1 MKGHLHRLRNDISG
15 FLAGNRN
22 RTLLLFGIEGLLFQ
36 FVYSLAAGNGIAT
49 NLYATNLGA
58 TDTQISMVQL
68 LSNLLAVALLL
79 PAGILSDRTKHS
91 KTMPVVILLFVGVMY
106 FFYGTVPVM
115 GDSRMVFFFLF
126 VSLTAGLMAIYNA
139 IWQAFFGDVT
149 PLADRNRVYAF
160 RNRFVFLISTIA
172 PILLGTI
179 LTAMP
184 DSEHKILVLRVFF
197 YLCGV
202 LNLLNAFVLS
212 RIPGGRR
219 SPEALAQIPKF
230 SFSAFTD
237 VFRTLVH
244 DRHFLFYF
252 GSIMFFYMGWH
263 LDWTM
268 WYIGQTQ
275 YVGLTEAQLS
285 WFSAASAILQLVTLG
300 IFARFNEKKSVHFT
314 FIFCVFSLMV
324 CPLTMILSGLTP
336 VAARTTV
343 FLVVGTLVCIPQG
356 ANNLCL
362 VQMLLEVTP
371 EKNRS
376 LIVSLNMA
384 FVTLSNAVMP
394 FVGVQIYNALGA
406 DYNAFLSFNT
416 IAFVWRALALSL
428 FIYRYLHFRRRAAA
442 AA

>member
-1 MKGHLHRLRNDISG
+1 MKGHFHRLRNDISG

-36 FVYSLAAGNGIAT
+36 FVYSLAAGNGIGT

-58 TDTQISMVQL
+58 TDTQVSMVQL

-79 PAGILSDRTKHS
+79 PAGILSDRTKNS
-91 KTMPVVILLFVGVMY
+91 KTMPVIILLFVGVMY

-115 GDSRMVFFFLF
+115 GEQRMVFFFLF

-160 RNRFVFLISTIA
+160 RNRFVFAISTVA

-184 DSEHKILVLRVFF
+184 DSERKLSVLRIFF
-197 YLCGV
+197 YLCGA

-230 SFSAFTD
+230 SFSAFGD
-237 VFRTLVH
+237 VFRTLLH
-244 DRHFLFYF
+244 DRRFLVYF

-285 WFSAASAILQLVTLG
+285 WYSAACAILQLLTLG
-300 IFARFNEKKSVHFT
+300 IFARANEKKTVHFT
-314 FIFCVFSLMV
+314 FIFCVLSLML
-324 CPLTMILSGLTP
+324 CPLTMLVSGLAP
-336 VAARTTV
+336 VGLRPAV
-343 FLVVGTLVCIPQG
+343 FLVLGTLVCIPQG

-394 FVGVQIYNALGA
+394 FVGVQLYNALGA
-406 DYNAFLSFNT
+406 NYNAFLLFNS
-416 IAFVWRALALSL
+416 IAFVWRSLALCL
-428 FIYRYLHFRRRAAA
+428 FLYRYFRFRRRAAA
-442 AA
+442 A

>member
-1 MKGHLHRLRNDISG
+1 MKGHFHRLRNDISG

-36 FVYSLAAGNGIAT
+36 FVYSLAAGNGIG
-49 NLYATNLGA
+49 TNLGA
-58 TDTQISMVQL
+58 TDTQVSMVQL

-79 PAGILSDRTKHS
+79 PAGILSDRTKNS
-91 KTMPVVILLFVGVMY
+91 KTMPVIILLFVGVMY

-115 GDSRMVFFFLF
+115 GEQRMVFFFLF

-160 RNRFVFLISTIA
+160 RNRFVFAISTVA

-184 DSEHKILVLRVFF
+184 DSERKLSVLRIFF
-197 YLCGV
+197 YLCGA

-230 SFSAFTD
+230 SFSAFGD
-237 VFRTLVH
+237 VFRTLLH
-244 DRHFLFYF
+244 DRRFLFYF

-285 WFSAASAILQLVTLG
+285 WYSAACAILQLLTLG
-300 IFARFNEKKSVHFT
+300 IFARANEKKTVHFT
-314 FIFCVFSLMV
+314 FIFCVLSLML
-324 CPLTMILSGLTP
+324 CPLTMLVSGLAP
-336 VAARTTV
+336 VGLRPAV
-343 FLVVGTLVCIPQG
+343 FLVLGTLVCIPQG

-394 FVGVQIYNALGA
+394 FVGMQLYNALGA
-406 DYNAFLSFNT
+406 DYNAFLLFNS
-416 IAFVWRALALSL
+416 IAFVWRSLALCL
-428 FIYRYLHFRRRAAA
+428 FLYRYFRFRRRAAA
-442 AA
+442 A

>member
-1 MKGHLHRLRNDISG
+1 MKGHFHRLRNDISG

-36 FVYSLAAGNGIAT
+36 FVYSLAAGNGIGT

-58 TDTQISMVQL
+58 TDTQVSMVQL

-79 PAGILSDRTKHS
+79 PAGILSDRTKNS
-91 KTMPVVILLFVGVMY
+91 KTMPVIILLFVGVMY

-115 GDSRMVFFFLF
+115 GEQRMVFFFLF

-160 RNRFVFLISTIA
+160 RNRFVFAISTVA

-184 DSEHKILVLRVFF
+184 DSERKLSVLRIFF
-197 YLCGV
+197 YLCGA

-230 SFSAFTD
+230 SFSAFGD
-237 VFRTLVH
+237 VFRTLLH
-244 DRHFLFYF
+244 DRRFLFYF

-285 WFSAASAILQLVTLG
+285 WYSAACAILQLLTLG
-300 IFARFNEKKSVHFT
+300 IFARANEKKTVHFT
-314 FIFCVFSLMV
+314 FIFCVLSLML
-324 CPLTMILSGLTP
+324 CPLTMLVSGLAP
-336 VAARTTV
+336 VGLRPAV
-343 FLVVGTLVCIPQG
+343 FLVLGTLVCIPQG

-394 FVGVQIYNALGA
+394 FVGVQLYNALGA
-406 DYNAFLSFNT
+406 DYNAFLLFNS
-416 IAFVWRALALSL
+416 ISFVWRSLALCL
-428 FIYRYLHFRRRAAA
+428 FLYRYFRFRRRAAA
-442 AA
+442 A